1 MTKPKQ
7 VPSVSTPSHDLKINT
22 QPIYQPWPLSH
33 DRKYPLTNEGNFH
46 FEDDDAFNQEEK
58 PTGCSDCL
66 TRCANRFP
74 WLARIAKS
82 AWALM
87 LSAPSAIIASAHGT
101 STQPWALG
109 SSTSLVA
116 NTFLNSV
123 FDLSSVIEKTREAYL
138 WLKTQN
144 VAWRLLIFISAIAG
158 VLVCGFSNGALTY
171 ESYPWNHVFH
181 EYARSGFFILAVLGT
196 SVQRSIGTTALIVR
210 LTKGKFEF
218 NKLDLLDGLISLLH
232 FGVGIGIWLDMYTP
246 KSYKGLHRLAAL
258 VGKDNFIC
266 DDKDCRVS
274 PLVFGVFA
282 YFSLM
287 HLIFF
292 CWAARRPLQTILDF
306 YNFFVDSK
314 YAQGLSSAQKKFFK
328 SGVILLILMLGAI
341 SYYSVHG
348 LVGADKDGRFADP
361 AGINKLLFNFSLDTI
376 ERFGDFFFTVVNL
389 LPMYLQIPE
398 VLKKFSLF
406 LPSQDNEEINLDNYT
421 SAGKKY
427 SLLPNDIH
435 GESKKSPLNIDKSNQ
450 ITRPLLGR
458 GINSSYSSVSAP
470 QSNNV
475 NVLFPRSLNKSPK
488 RKLLLQSD
496 TTLEIGN

>member
-1 MTKPKQ
+1 MSKPEQ
-7 VPSVSTPSHDLKINT
+7 VPSVDTPSHDF
-22 QPIYQPWPLSH
+22 IYHPRPLSPN
-33 DRKYPLTNEGNFH
+33 KKPQYPLTNEGH
-46 FEDDDAFNQEEK
+46 FYIGEDNLSTSLDELEK
-58 PTGCSDCL
+58 KPAGCCDCF
-66 TRCANRFP
+66 TRRFP
-74 WLARIAKS
+74 WLARVVQG
-82 AWALM
+82 AWAVM

-101 STQPWALG
+101 PTQPGALG
-109 SSTSLVA
+109 ASTSLVA

-123 FDLSSVIEKTREAYL
+123 FDLSSVIKNTREAYL

-144 VAWRLLIFISAIAG
+144 VVWRLLIFSSAFVG
-158 VLVCGFSNGALTY
+158 VFVCGFSNGALTY

-196 SVQRSIGTTALIVR
+196 SIQRSIGTTALVVR
-210 LTKGKFEF
+210 LTTGKFEF
-218 NKLDLLDGLISLLH
+218 KKLDLLDGLISLLH

-258 VGKDNFIC
+258 FGKDDFIC

-274 PLVFGVFA
+274 PPVFGVFA

-314 YAQGLSSAQKKFFK
+314 YAQDLSPAQKKFFK

-341 SYYSVHG
+341 SYYSAHG

-389 LPMYLQIPE
+389 LPMYLKIPE
-398 VLKKFSLF
+398 VLKKLSLF
-406 LPSQDNEEINLDNYT
+406 LPSQDNEDINLDNLTYT

-427 SLLPNDIH
+427 SLLPNDAH
-435 GESKKSPLNIDKSNQ
+435 RESKKSPLNIDESKE
-450 ITRPLLGR
+450 IKRPLLGG
-458 GINSSYSSVSAP
+458 GINSSYSSASAP

-475 NVLFPRSLNKSPK
+475 NGLFPRNSGKSSK
-488 RKLLLQSD
+488 RTPLLQSD
-496 TTLEIGN
+496 TTLEIS